1 MIKRATLVLPL
12 LFFILILTGC
22 GNKYEGELSWEV
34 NDFTFTD
41 QDGSKVSQNSLKG
54 KFWVADFIFTNCQT
68 VCPPMTAN
76 MARLQNKLKEAGLD
90 NVELVS
96 FSIDP
101 ENDTK
106 QALKEFGK
114 AHGASFD
121 NWHFLT
127 GYEFQTIK
135 ELSIKS
141 FRSPIEAIEEGEQY
155 MHGTSFFLISPE
167 GNAIERYKGTQV
179 KSMDKIVKDIKELK
193 LK

>member
-1 MIKRATLVLPL
+1 MKKAILALSL
-12 LFFILILTGC
+12 LFCILILTSC
-22 GNKYEGELSWEV
+22 GDTYQGELSWGV

-41 QDGSKVSQNSLKG
+41 QDGEKISQKGLEG
-54 KFWVADFIFTNCQT
+54 KFWVADFIFTNCET

-76 MARLQNKLKEAGLD
+76 MAILQDKLKEAGLD
-90 NVELVS
+90 DVELVS

-101 ENDTK
+101 ERDTK
-106 QALKEFGK
+106 KALKEFGK

-127 GYEFQTIK
+127 GYDFQTIK

-141 FRSPIEAIEEGEQY
+141 FKSPIEAIEEGEQY

-167 GNAIERYKGTQV
+167 GNAIERYKGTQAN
-179 KSMDKIVKDIKELK
+179 SMDKIVKDIKELK
-193 LK
+193 IN

>member
-41 QDGSKVSQNSLKG
+41 QDGSEVSQNSLEG

-101 ENDTK
+101 KNDTK

-141 FRSPIEAIEEGEQY
+141 FRSPIEAIEEGGQY

-179 KSMDKIVKDIKELK
+179 KNMDKIVKDIKELK